1 MRRLTLALLA
11 ASAVALPA
19 LAAGPIALQ
28 GQNPLSETADSF
40 PRIVN
45 PAGPKIER
53 INQAL
58 TRADARAKKAI
69 KDCGKGKDIEFER
82 GVTAPMTGQ
91 PFLTLIA
98 NDYAFCGGA
107 HPSIVKT
114 ALTYDLGTGR
124 PINWAEYLPAELVKP
139 EVLIDAGDGSQ
150 LGAVQAPALLDFY
163 KAAAKA
169 QRADRDCDEVY
180 DAAEGLYLWI
190 DAKAQGVAMSMT
202 NVAHAVQACDDP
214 VIMKT
219 DELRKRGA
227 KPALTDA
234 IDAAKKAK
242 HYQ

>member
-1 MRRLTLALLA
+1 MRRLTLAFLA
-11 ASAVALPA
+11 ATAIAGPA
-19 LAAGPIALQ
+19 LAADPIGLQ
-28 GQNPLSETADSF
+28 GQSGLSETADAF
-40 PRIVN
+40 PRIIN

-58 TRADARAKKAI
+58 GRADARGKKAI

-82 GVTAPMTGQ
+82 AVTAPMIGQ
-91 PFLTLIA
+91 PFLSLISS
-98 NDYAFCGGA
+98 DYASCGGPY
-107 HPSIVKT
+107 PSLNRT

-124 PINWAEYLPAELVKP
+124 PINWADYLPADLVKP
-139 EVLIDAGDGSQ
+139 EILIDANDGSQ
-150 LGAVQAPALLDFY
+150 LGAVEAPALLDFY
-163 KAAAKA
+163 KATAKA

-180 DAAEGLYLWI
+180 DGATSLYLWI
-190 DAKAQGVAMSMT
+190 DAKAQGIAMSMT
-202 NVAHAVQACDDP
+202 SVPHVVQACDDP

>member
-1 MRRLTLALLA
+1 MRRLTLAILA
-11 ASAVALPA
+11 AAAVATPA
-19 LAAGPIALQ
+19 LAGPIGLQ
-28 GQNPLSETADSF
+28 GQNGLSETADAF

-45 PAGPKIER
+45 PTGPKIER

-58 TRADARAKKAI
+58 TRADARGKKAI

-82 GVTAPMTGQ
+82 AVTAPMIGE
-91 PFLTLIA
+91 PFLTLISS
-98 NDYAFCGGA
+98 DYANCGGA
-107 HPSIVKT
+107 YPSITRT

-124 PINWAEYLPAELVKP
+124 PINWADYLPADLVTP

-150 LGAVQAPALLDFY
+150 LGAVKAPALLDFY

-180 DAAEGLYLWI
+180 DAADSLVLWI
-190 DAKAQGVAMSMT
+190 DAKAQGVALAMAS
-202 NVAHAVQACDDP
+202 VPHVVQACDDP

-234 IDAAKKAK
+234 IDAAKRAK
-242 HYQ
+242 LYQ

>member
-11 ASAVALPA
+11 ASAIALPA
-19 LAAGPIALQ
+19 YAAGPVALQ
-28 GQNPLSETADSF
+28 GQNPLSDTADSF

-45 PAGPKIER
+45 PTGPKIDR

-58 TRADARAKKAI
+58 ARADARAKKAM

-82 GVTAPMTGQ
+82 AITAPMIGQ
-91 PFLTLIA
+91 PFLSLTA
-98 NDYAFCGGA
+98 SDYASCGGA
-107 HPSIVKT
+107 HPSIT
-114 ALTYDLGTGR
+114 QTHLTYDLGSGR
-124 PINWAEYLPAELVKP
+124 PISWAEYLPADLVKP

-150 LGAVQAPALLDFY
+150 LGAVQAPALLEY
-163 KAAAKA
+163 YRAAAKA
-169 QRADRDCDEVY
+169 QRKDRDCDEVY
-180 DAAEGLYLWI
+180 DGAGSLVLWI
-190 DAKAQGVAMSMT
+190 DAKAQGMAMAM
-202 NVAHAVQACDDP
+202 ADPPFAVQACNDA

-219 DELRKRGA
+219 DALRQRGA